1 LKASVVKQAAL
12 KQSIPALRAQIA
24 DLDYAIVMGEVAA
37 KKKVSAPKAVAANAA
52 PAPGTV
58 KVRLKESLRHSRGP
72 TLSLGSSF
80 GSPKKT
86 MYEFAQ

>member
-1 LKASVVKQAAL
+1 MKASVVKQAAL

-37 KKKVSAPKAVAANAA
+37 MKAGAPKAVAANAA

-72 TLSLGSSF
+72 TLSLGASF
-80 GSPKKT
+80 GAPKKT
-86 MYEFAQ
+86 LYEFAQ